1 LASGKFI
8 RKDSKTRQS
17 VLKQFESTR
26 FASIIKDK
34 DFYEKHAA
42 PRNAVKTG
50 RRSYFYN
57 VDLQA
62 QLFLEETMP
71 KNIATSIKDAKFLDF
86 FFRRLQ
92 PIDETIQAYM
102 REHDISTTEYPFVS
116 PCAGEFNFVR
126 PAASPVVFHTLNKG
140 PAHDASSF
148 IYAGSLT
155 EPFDPAGSLAISQN
169 SGLMYHRIQS
179 SAAFKN
185 QYALLKSSI
194 AVSICEHVSQHAIS
208 PEDTNRFSDLAF
220 RASDDRMFPIPW
232 LPLHAEPGSCA
243 MPVVKSP

>member
-1 LASGKFI
+1 VSGKFT

-42 PRNAVKTG
+42 RRNAAKTA

-57 VDLQA
+57 VDLQG

-92 PIDETIQAYM
+92 PIDETFHAYM
-102 REHDISTTEYPFVS
+102 REHDISAAEYPFVS
-116 PCAGEFNFVR
+116 PCAGEFSFVR
-126 PAASPVVFHTLNKG
+126 PAASPIVFHTLTKG
-140 PAHDASSF
+140 PARDASSF

-169 SGLMYHRIQS
+169 SGLMYHGIQS
-179 SAAFKN
+179 SSYLFASTCPKTQFLQKTRSAF
-185 QYALLKSSI
+185 QTWRSVHPTI
-194 AVSICEHVSQHAIS
+194 EC
-208 PEDTNRFSDLAF
+208 F
-220 RASDDRMFPIPW
+220 RYRGCLCTPNWAHGPCRR
-232 LPLHAEPGSCA
+232 
-243 MPVVKSP
+243 